1 MSAARL
7 SPLDASFLAIES
19 PTAHMHVGWIAL
31 CAAPAE
37 GPVPSFRDLR
47 DHIGARLGRA
57 PRYRQK
63 LAPVPL
69 ALRAA
74 EWVDDER
81 FSLDR
86 HVYPAS
92 GPLRDLVDEVM
103 SMPLRRDRPLWEMWI
118 CHEIDEAG
126 FAIVCKAH
134 HCMVDGLAAVELG
147 SLLFDPTPEIGVC
160 RRNRWHARPRP
171 RAEWLL
177 ARGVWELAGESVALA
192 TRPLRALATPRR
204 TFRQTLAGTV
214 RLTKALNQSM
224 QAAPA
229 CALNAPL
236 SPGRRVAWVER
247 PFADLRAIRHAYGG
261 TINDVILAAVA
272 GALRAHLISHGER
285 PVALKVMVPVN
296 VRSAGDVLGNHLS
309 FVFTELPCDQADPLT
324 RLHQVQAAMNRR
336 KRDGAAQ
343 GAQIALRLASHTP
356 VALQH
361 AVSRLVASP
370 RTFNLAVSNIPGP
383 GEQLYLRGSPL
394 LSVFPVV
401 PLADGHAVS
410 VGMTTIHDRACFGI
424 YADGE
429 AVTDVDTLARSV
441 DDAITELLVCVR
453 GPLTP
458 RRQTGTPA
466 LLGRRPRAASG
477 PPSTRHLAAVPEPR
491 RC

>member
-31 CAAPAE
+31 CGAPAQR
-37 GPVPSFRDLR
+37 PVPTFPDLR

-69 ALRAA
+69 GLRAP

-81 FSLDR
+81 FSVDR

-92 GPLRDLVDEVM
+92 GPLRQLVDEVM

-118 CHEIDEAG
+118 CHDIDEAS

-147 SLLFDPTPEIGVC
+147 SLLFDPTPEVGKC
-160 RRNRWHARPRP
+160 DRNKWRAAPRP

-177 ARGVWELAGESVALA
+177 ARGVWELAGESIGVASW
-192 TRPLRALATPRR
+192 PLRALASPRR
-204 TFRQTLAGTV
+204 TFQRTLAGTV
-214 RLTKALNQSM
+214 RLTKALNHSM

-229 CALNAPL
+229 SALNAPL
-236 SPGRRVAWVER
+236 SPGRRVAWIER
-247 PFADLRAIRHAYGG
+247 PFADLRAIRHAHRT

-272 GALRAHLISHGER
+272 GALRTHFINRGER
-285 PVALKVMVPVN
+285 PVSLKVMVPVN
-296 VRSAGDVLGNHLS
+296 VRSATDALGNHLS
-309 FVFTELPCDQADPLT
+309 FVFTELPCDQPDPLT
-324 RLHQVQAAMNRR
+324 RLDQVHEAMNRR
-336 KRDGAAQ
+336 KREGLAEGAD
-343 GAQIALRLASHTP
+343 IALKLASHTP
-356 VALQH
+356 AALQR
-361 AVSRLVASP
+361 AVSRMVASP

-383 GEQLYLRGSPL
+383 SEQLYLQGSPL
-394 LSVFPVV
+394 QSVFPVV

-410 VGMTTIHDRACFGI
+410 VGMATIRDRACFGV

-429 AVTDVDTLARSV
+429 VLADVDTLARNI
-441 DDAITELLVCVR
+441 DDAVTELLACVGR
-453 GPLTP
+453 P
-458 RRQTGTPA
+458 RRRHTAGSRTA
-466 LLGRRPRAASG
+466 GGRHRAASG
-477 PPSTRHLAAVPEPR
+477 PTRSRRLTVVPSS
-491 RC
+491 